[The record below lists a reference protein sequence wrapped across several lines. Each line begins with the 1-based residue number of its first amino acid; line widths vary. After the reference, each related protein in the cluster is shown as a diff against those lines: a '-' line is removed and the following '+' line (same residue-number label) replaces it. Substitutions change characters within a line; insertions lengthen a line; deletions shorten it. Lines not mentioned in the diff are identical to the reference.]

1 MHESLA
7 LSFFL
12 LSYFVCLKFYQTL
25 ILTLIVKHRC
35 LLEILPHI
43 NSDTNRVVNVTLPV
57 MGP

>member
-25 ILTLIVKHRC
+25 ILTLIVKHRQID
-35 LLEILPHI
+35 LNL
-43 NSDTNRVVNVTLPV
+43 VNVTLRALGFLWIDINFV
-57 MGP
+57 T